1 MINTN
6 KKIHI
11 YNRFRTIY
19 TSKNR
24 YYIRHNKKYIDLY
37 TIIKK
42 ANLKDIKGKRRQ
54 RGGGKDEKN
63 FLVPQL
69 NDIKDGIVIFK
80 LLIDDKQSEA
90 INIYLNLIELI
101 NSKKELIINKIKTYP
116 QNHFDNELNKS
127 AIITYVKNMLYK
139 NIFHNYLLNIIPR
152 IDINNLIKET
162 DKDAIENII
171 KSLLHLNNNSDQRI
185 LKDTMIKIEDY
196 NDTLKTT
203 IKSNCTSYDT
213 LKGFIGKKIE
223 AASEAVITANNEKN
237 AEEEAKEADEAEE
250 AEEGAEE
257 ADEAVEEAVEEAV
270 DEAVDEAEEAKEG
283 AREGAEEGAED
294 KVKKGNGNTGKKKKV
309 TKKKQVNKD
318 DIKKVIDEEM
328 IAIKEALDNLE
339 NKDYVD
345 KLLPVLEKESV
356 YYEMFIDSDEG
367 VFDND
372 ELQQYFNNIRKFLKD
387 YKELYEEYITIMKK
401 ELEEKKTDRNNKQK
415 CIETINNNIDTAEEE
430 LEDLKKTL
438 EDLKKKL
445 RDIEKKKR

>member
-11 YNRFRTIY
+11 YNRLRTIY

-42 ANLKDIKGKRRQ
+42 ASLKDLKGKRQ
-54 RGGGKDEKN
+54 QCGGGSKDKEGFLSEELNAIKN
-63 FLVPQL
+63 
-69 NDIKDGIVIFK
+69 GIVIFK
-80 LLIDDKQSEA
+80 LLIDDKQSET
-90 INIYLNLIELI
+90 INIYINLIELI
-101 NSKKELIINKIKTYP
+101 NSKKELIINKINTYP
-116 QNHFDNELNKS
+116 QNYFDNELNKS

-139 NIFHNYLLNIIPR
+139 NIFNNYLLNIIPR

-237 AEEEAKEADEAEE
+237 AEEEAKEADKEAEE

-257 ADEAVEEAVEEAV
+257 AEEGTEQAGEGIEEGA
-270 DEAVDEAEEAKEG
+270 EQGAEEAKEG
-283 AREGAEEGAED
+283 AEEAKEGAKD

-309 TKKKQVNKD
+309 TKKKQDNKD

-438 EDLKKKL
+438 DNLKK
-445 RDIEKKKR
+445 